1 MRERTVLSL
10 SFDQENLHRRA
21 DLLKY
26 SGFDVISVYSPT
38 QARFEIEMG
47 QCGIFISCALVPDV
61 VNADL
66 FGLFKRF
73 CPDGVVVHVTSSRS
87 QMHPTAQPHAD
98 FEVDEAS
105 GPEGIMEALLRY
117 LKPHEGVA

>member
-1 MRERTVLSL
+1 MRDRTVLSL

-26 SGFDVISVYSPT
+26 NGFDVVSVYSPT

-66 FGLFKRF
+66 FGLFRRF
-73 CPDGVVVHVTSSRS
+73 CPGGVIVHVTSSRPHVPS
-87 QMHPTAQPHAD
+87 TTQPHAD
-98 FEVDEAS
+98 LELDES
-105 GPEGIMEALLRY
+105 SCPEGIVEALLKY
-117 LKPHEGVA
+117 LDANKDAA